1 MNQLF
6 KNTTTMKISESQRF
20 KALIKIEFKKYIYKK
35 CIEVHMQGTMTVSCL
50 KEYKTERI

>member
-1 MNQLF
+1 
-6 KNTTTMKISESQRF
+6 MKISESQRF